1 MVLLLQQQQLQNRPY
16 SSRGQSSTPDVF
28 DDEDE
33 DGLEAAYFKA
43 QQQMEGEKGGPVDLT
58 VTNLDYNISKKEW
71 KKILA
76 ATFQPQVQ
84 VSGFFFCSS
93 SGASVAILFG
103 IANQPLELEK
113 CTVRCPEANVLME
126 LSVQVFHVYL

>member
-16 SSRGQSSTPDVF
+16 SSRGPSSTPDVF

-84 VSGFFFCSS
+84 VSSLFFCSS
-93 SGASVAILFG
+93 SGASVAVFG
-103 IANQPLELEK
+103 IANKPLELEK
-113 CTVRCPEANVLME
+113 YSRYCMSCL
-126 LSVQVFHVYL
+126 